1 MAQYI
6 SPDHVID
13 EINTRLDELEQTSTT
28 NKIRRIA
35 NAVGHFSSK
44 GNATMSAPASA
55 VDTAFI
61 FFGGGLVKG
70 LMEKAMKARV
80 CSAKSVQVGSVRA
93 LTQSPE
99 FKDPDSA
106 VWEAHVSQWVDKQ
119 MTKISGELAG
129 CRSRTVVMMAAEPD
143 PTRFAQAMSECKPS
157 DDLDAYA
164 DAAARHPMY
173 RLNVGVP
180 YKVAQWVAQNPGFNL
195 LHISTSY
202 VYMEEG
208 PEPNIDGQPMRT
220 IPPTAQ
226 PGIATGLHPFDQR
239 NEQNGNVSEMDYAPY
254 APVAN
259 SVALWE
265 GRAPV
270 VKKMGSYANLIE
282 FTKAALSVIP
292 VHCQT
297 AVRAKG
303 VQYHHSKLLA
313 ELAVQSFSLNN
324 GSAYTIVR
332 LPTMVAS
339 GAIFGPRVS
348 GASKYAK
355 NILKAMTFP
364 DKESGCA
371 SFIKWCPSWRS
382 KSRSMC
388 SFDAAADI
396 IVGLGLG
403 MQAASPPCFQY
414 DHAAGSYSESDCDY
428 HVALCQGVKE
438 ITPEGH
444 PKQEW
449 LDYCIAQLQAKD
461 AEQTDVG
468 AHTTMAMQNQSINT
482 GFENDFNRSIA
493 AWMKEHLM
501 GFSDLW

>member
-1 MAQYI
+1 MG
-6 SPDHVID
+6 S
-13 EINTRLDELEQTSTT
+13 NTT

-35 NAVGHFSSK
+35 NAIGNCSPK
-44 GNATMSAPASA
+44 GNATISAPSSV

-70 LMEKAMKARV
+70 LMDKAMVARG
-80 CSAKSVQVGSVRA
+80 CSAKSVQVGSVRT
-93 LTQSPE
+93 LTQSSE
-99 FKDPDSA
+99 FSDPDSA
-106 VWEAHVSQWVDKQ
+106 VWEAHVSQWVAAQ
-119 MTKISGELAG
+119 MEKISAQLEG
-129 CRSRTVVMMAAEPD
+129 CRNKTLVMMAAEPD
-143 PTRFAQAMSECKPS
+143 PARFAKAMSEVKPS
-157 DDLDAYA
+157 DDLDAYGE
-164 DAAARHPMY
+164 AAANHQMY

-202 VYMEEG
+202 VYMEAG

-220 IPPTAQ
+220 IPATAQ

-239 NEQNGNVSEMDYAPY
+239 TEQNGNVSEMDYAPY

-259 SVALWE
+259 TVALWE

-270 VKKMGSYANLIE
+270 VEKMGSFANLIE
-282 FTKAALSVIP
+282 FSKAALSVIP
-292 VHCQT
+292 AHCQA

-303 VQYHHSKLLA
+303 IQYHHSKLLA
-313 ELAVQSFSLNN
+313 ELAVQSFALNN

-332 LPTMVAS
+332 LPTMVAA
-339 GAIFGPRVS
+339 GAIFGTRVS

-355 NILKAMTFP
+355 NILKALQFP
-364 DKESGCA
+364 DKEAGCE
-371 SFIKWCPSWRS
+371 SFINWCPSWRG

-396 IVGLGLG
+396 IVGLGLT

-438 ITPEGH
+438 LTPEGH

-449 LDYCIAQLQAKD
+449 LDYCIAQLQEKD
-461 AEQTDVG
+461 AAQTDVG
-468 AHTTMAMQNQSINT
+468 PHTTMAMQNQSIDT
-482 GFENDFNRSIA
+482 GFETDFKRSIA
-493 AWMKEHLM
+493 AWMKEHLL
-501 GFSDLW
+501 GISDLF